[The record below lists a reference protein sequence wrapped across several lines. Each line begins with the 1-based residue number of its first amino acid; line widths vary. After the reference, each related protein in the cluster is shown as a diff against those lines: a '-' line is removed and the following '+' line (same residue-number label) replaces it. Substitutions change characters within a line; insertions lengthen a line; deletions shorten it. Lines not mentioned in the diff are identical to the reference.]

1 MASNETT
8 LEQGQVPESQSTP
21 EMAMVQPMGEHASID
36 EHDSDAT
43 TQAPSIIFES
53 IEVDVCYVL
62 PHI

>member
-1 MASNETT
+1 MT

-21 EMAMVQPMGEHASID
+21 TMAIVPPMGEHTSIN

-43 TQAPSIIFES
+43 VQVPSIIFES

-62 PHI
+62 PYI